1 MAQRSRRCALRGGTV
16 AHVSASLKWVESA
29 RPMPTHGSASLNRV
43 MTYDLYV
50 DSGLRSFGLRPQLWN
65 ARLEFSD
72 PRHRRDILMT
82 SSPVCDPPEAVSSEL
97 NGLCI
102 LIVEDSWDVGT
113 GLKMLLESW
122 GAVVTGPAATTA
134 DAARLVRERT
144 PDVAL
149 VDINLR
155 DGEQSYCLINQLHDQ
170 GIRVVVISGYA
181 DVSPSAGKVV
191 AVLQKPIREGVLIA
205 SIRPVIAP

>member
-1 MAQRSRRCALRGGTV
+1 MECKTV
-16 AHVSASLKWVESA
+16 TFTETPA
-29 RPMPTHGSASLNRV
+29 R
-43 MTYDLYV
+43 Y
-50 DSGLRSFGLRPQLWN
+50 
-65 ARLEFSD
+65 
-72 PRHRRDILMT
+72 LMT
-82 SSPVCDPPEAVSSEL
+82 SSPICDPSSEL
-97 NGLCI
+97 NGLCV

-122 GAVVTGPAATTA
+122 GAVVAGPAPTTA
-134 DAARLVRERT
+134 DAVRLVCERT

-181 DVSPSAGKVV
+181 DVSPAVGKV
-191 AVLQKPIREGVLIA
+191 AAILQKPIREDVLLA
-205 SIRPVIAP
+205 SIRPVGAR